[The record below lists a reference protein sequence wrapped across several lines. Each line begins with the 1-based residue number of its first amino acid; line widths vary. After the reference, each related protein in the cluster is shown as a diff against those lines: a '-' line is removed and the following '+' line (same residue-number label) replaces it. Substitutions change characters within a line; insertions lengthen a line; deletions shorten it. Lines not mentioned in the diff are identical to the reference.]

1 MPGKPVSDED
11 VRKIEYF
18 HAEGRSIPWIAEKL
32 GRDYKTVQRRV
43 KALTSTKSTSGKS
56 TTRSNGSRPRTAA
69 KRQKR
74 PVLAATPEPVLVE
87 ESDSGAAEFISTV
100 GEALSL
106 AQANPREVTIQLD
119 DAAGKFVRDCADAFI
134 LSDEAVVRTIFE
146 RGLART
152 REIFQ

>member
-1 MPGKPVSDED
+1 M
-11 VRKIEYF
+11 
-18 HAEGRSIPWIAEKL
+18 
-32 GRDYKTVQRRV
+32 
-43 KALTSTKSTSGKS
+43 STESASATISQA
-56 TTRSNGSRPRTAA
+56 GS
-69 KRQKR
+69 KRQR
-74 PVLAATPEPVLVE
+74 AATAKYKYEKQPAPAAALEPVFVE

-106 AQANPREVTIQLD
+106 AQANPREVIIRLD